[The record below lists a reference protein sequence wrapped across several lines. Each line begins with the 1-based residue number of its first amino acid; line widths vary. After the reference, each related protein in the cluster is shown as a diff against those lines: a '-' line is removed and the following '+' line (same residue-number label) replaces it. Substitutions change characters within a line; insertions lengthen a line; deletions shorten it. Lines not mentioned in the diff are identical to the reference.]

1 MVGVAHPN
9 PAKAA
14 EFRNIDLV
22 SSQAAISAA
31 VEARVRHFIYI
42 SVAHPAPVMK
52 AYITV
57 RTECE
62 NKLIASG
69 LNATILQPWYVLGP
83 GHRWPYLLLPGYW
96 LLERLPA
103 TRDGARRLGL
113 VTLEQMVNALQ
124 FAIESP
130 ITGVRA
136 LDVPAIRMS
145 SANEAKPLL

>member
-83 GHRWPYLLLPGYW
+83 GHRIAGLICCSQDIGCWSGCPP
-96 LLERLPA
+96 PA
-103 TRDGARRLGL
+103 M
-113 VTLEQMVNALQ
+113 E
-124 FAIESP
+124 
-130 ITGVRA
+130 
-136 LDVPAIRMS
+136 PAV
-145 SANEAKPLL
+145 SAWSLWSKW